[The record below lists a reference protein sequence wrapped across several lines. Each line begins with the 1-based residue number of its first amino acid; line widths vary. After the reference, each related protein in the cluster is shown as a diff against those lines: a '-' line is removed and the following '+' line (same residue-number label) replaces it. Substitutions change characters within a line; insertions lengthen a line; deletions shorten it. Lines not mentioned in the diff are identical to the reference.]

1 MVVANWNRIVFLT
14 LHFFYLAY
22 DWNHHNT
29 HCTNSWIDEVISM
42 WKYVCGI
49 IKPDYCSFTDQIV
62 FWHSTENLFLPI
74 AAIDLK
80 GFFELNKCLYIY
92 MFCCSFLFRQ
102 PSLILSWRILTS
114 SVYHN
119 ALFLWTWHMS
129 CAACGNDSMHRIA
142 RQNLLVMKW
151 TSQRRMRRGMWRLVC
166 SKNTLKRL
174 TQNTKAQNIVMSV
187 FPSTARI

>member
-92 MFCCSFLFRQ
+92 ICFAVHFYSDNPRWYFLGG
-102 PSLILSWRILTS
+102 SWRARYIITHYFCELDICHVPHAAMIRCIASHGRIFWWWNGRVRGGWGGGCGGWFVPKTHW
-114 SVYHN
+114 SV
-119 ALFLWTWHMS
+119 
-129 CAACGNDSMHRIA
+129 
-142 RQNLLVMKW
+142 LL
-151 TSQRRMRRGMWRLVC
+151 R
-166 SKNTLKRL
+166 TLK
-174 TQNTKAQNIVMSV
+174 
-187 FPSTARI
+187 PRI